1 VCGLLCRPALANR
14 RLALS
19 VAAGVIAFDQLSK
32 WLVVR
37 TLPGDPVVLIDGF
50 LELRYV
56 TNSGAAFSLLDGF
69 GSLIALIAIAAAV
82 FIFLLAVQVD
92 SKGEIVA
99 LGLVLGGAIGNLGD
113 RIFRGDGFLD
123 GGVVDFVDFSFF
135 PAFNVADSAITIG
148 AALALWFA
156 FVRR

>member
-1 VCGLLCRPALANR
+1 M
-14 RLALS
+14 
-19 VAAGVIAFDQLSK
+19 
-32 WLVVR
+32 
-37 TLPGDPVVLIDGF
+37 
-50 LELRYV
+50 
-56 TNSGAAFSLLDGF
+56 LDGF
-69 GSLIALIAIAAAV
+69 GSVIALIAIAAVV

-92 SKGEIVA
+92 RKGEIAA
-99 LGLVLGGAIGNLGD
+99 LGLVLGGAIGNLLD

-148 AALALWFA
+148 AAAALWFA